1 MLHGWLVNYISR
13 YPESLIFETS
23 YWRELD
29 SLRSRVIQIL
39 AQLDELISQHKS
51 RLR

>member
-1 MLHGWLVNYISR
+1 MAGELYLEVS
-13 YPESLIFETS
+13 ESLIFEVS